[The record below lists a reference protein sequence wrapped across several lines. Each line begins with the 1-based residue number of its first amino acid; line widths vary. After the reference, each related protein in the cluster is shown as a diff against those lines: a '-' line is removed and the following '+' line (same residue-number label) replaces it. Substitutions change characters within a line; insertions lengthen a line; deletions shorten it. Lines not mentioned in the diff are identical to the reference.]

1 MKITVVGSSN
11 TDMIIK
17 VPRLPVPGETV
28 LGGNFTVALG
38 GKGANQAVAAAR
50 VGGDVT
56 FVGRIGNDVF
66 GEEALKGLKEDGIN
80 IHYTVKDPLV
90 PTGIAQIVVDEDG
103 KNIIAVAPGANQN
116 LCEQDI
122 INARKAIL
130 ASDMLLLQLE
140 IPIQT
145 VRFAAKL
152 AFENNVKVMLNPAP
166 AHPLDDELLSYISVL
181 TPNKLEAES
190 LTGISITDE
199 RSVELAGRILLE
211 HGLARVIITLG
222 SRGSMVIDN
231 GGAEHVPAFRIKS
244 VDTTAASDV
253 FNGALAVAL
262 AEGKNFYES
271 VRFGNAAAAISATRL
286 GAQPSIPRREEVL
299 EMLRKNP

>member
-1 MKITVVGSSN
+1 MKITVIGSSN
-11 TDMIIK
+11 TDMIIQ
-17 VPRLPVPGETV
+17 VPRLPVPGETL
-28 LGGNFTVALG
+28 LGGSFSTALG

-50 VGGDVT
+50 AGGEVTYIGRVGD
-56 FVGRIGNDVF
+56 DVF
-66 GEEALKGLKEDGIN
+66 GEQALNGMKEDGIN
-80 IHYTVKDPLV
+80 IDYAVKDPLV
-90 PTGIAQIVVDEDG
+90 PTGIAQIVVDEEG
-103 KNIIAVAPGANQN
+103 KNIIVVAPGANQN

-122 INARKAIL
+122 TNARKAIL
-130 ASDMLLLQLE
+130 ASDLLLLQLE
-140 IPIQT
+140 TPIQT
-145 VRFAAKL
+145 VRFAAKF
-152 AFENNVKVMLNPAP
+152 AFENHIRVMLNPAP
-166 AHPLDDELLSYISVL
+166 AIPLDDELLGYISIL
-181 TPNKLEAES
+181 TPNKLEAEA

-222 SRGSMVIDN
+222 SKGSMVIDN

-253 FNGALAVAL
+253 FNGAMAVAL

-271 VRFGNAAAAISATRL
+271 VRFGNAAAAISTTRL
-286 GAQPSIPRREEVL
+286 GAQPSIPRREEVM

>member
-1 MKITVVGSSN
+1 MKITVIGSSN

-17 VPRLPVPGETV
+17 VPRLPVAGETV
-28 LGGNFTVALG
+28 LGGNFTTALG

-56 FVGRIGNDVF
+56 FIGRLGHDVF
-66 GEEALKGLKEDGIN
+66 GEQALKGLKEDGID
-80 IHYTVKDPLV
+80 ISHTVKDPLV
-90 PTGIAQIVVDEDG
+90 PTGVAQIVVDEEG
-103 KNIIAVAPGANQN
+103 KNLIAVAPGANQN

-122 INARKAIL
+122 VNAGKAIL
-130 ASDMLLLQLE
+130 ASDIVLIQLE

-145 VRFAAKL
+145 VRFAARL
-152 AFENNVKVMLNPAP
+152 AFQNNIRVILNPAP
-166 AHPLDDELLSYISVL
+166 AHPLDDELLGYISVL

-222 SRGSMVIDN
+222 SKGAMVIDN
-231 GGAEHVPAFRIKS
+231 GGAEHVPSFRTSS
-244 VDTTAASDV
+244 VDTTAAGDA

-271 VRFGNAAAAISATRL
+271 VRFGNAAAAISVTKL
-286 GAQPSIPRREEVL
+286 GAQPSIPRREEVMEL
-299 EMLRKNP
+299 LRKNP

>member
-1 MKITVVGSSN
+1 MKISVVGSSN

-28 LGGNFTVALG
+28 IGDSFTVALG

-50 VGGDVT
+50 FGGDVT
-56 FVGRIGNDVF
+56 FIGRVGNDVF
-66 GEEALKGLKEDGIN
+66 GIQALKGLKDDGVN
-80 IHYTVKDPLV
+80 IDFTVKDPVV
-90 PTGIAQIVVDEDG
+90 PSGIAQIVVDENG
-103 KNIIAVAPGANQN
+103 RNIITVASGANQN

-122 INARKAIL
+122 MKARKSIL
-130 ASDMLLLQLE
+130 ASDILMLQLE
-140 IPIQT
+140 VPNQT

-152 AFENNVKVMLNPAP
+152 AFENNIRVILNPAP
-166 AHPLDDELLSYISVL
+166 AHPLDDELLGYISVL
-181 TPNKLEAES
+181 TPNKQEAEY

-211 HGLARVIITLG
+211 RGLTRVIITLG
-222 SRGSMVIDN
+222 TKGAMVIDN
-231 GGAEHVPAFRIKS
+231 GGAEHVPAFHVKS
-244 VDTTAASDV
+244 IDTTAASDV

-271 VRFGNAAAAISATRL
+271 VRFANAAAAISTTRL
-286 GAQPSIPRREEVL
+286 GAQPSIPKREEV
-299 EMLRKNP
+299 MAWLRKHP

>member
-11 TDMIIK
+11 NDMIIK
-17 VPRLPVPGETV
+17 APRLPVPGETV
-28 LGGNFTVALG
+28 LGGSFTSALG

-56 FVGRIGNDVF
+56 FIGRIGNDVF
-66 GEEALKGLKEDGIN
+66 GEQALKGLKNDGIN
-80 IHYTVKDPLV
+80 ISHVVKDPLV
-90 PTGIAQIVVDEDG
+90 SSGVAQIVVDEEG
-103 KNIIAVAPGANQN
+103 KNLVAVAPGANQN

-130 ASDMLLLQLE
+130 ASDMILIQLE

-145 VRFAAKL
+145 VRFASKL
-152 AFENNVKVMLNPAP
+152 AFENNIRVILNPAP
-166 AHPLDDELLSYISVL
+166 AHPLDDELLGYISVL

-222 SRGSMVIDN
+222 AKGAMVIDN
-231 GGAEHVPAFRIKS
+231 GGAEHVPTFRIKS

-271 VRFGNAAAAISATRL
+271 VRFANAAAALSATRL
-286 GAQPSIPRREEVL
+286 GAQPSIPRREEVM

>member
-222 SRGSMVIDN
+222 SKGSMVIDN

>member
-1 MKITVVGSSN
+1 MKIAVVGSSN

-28 LGGNFTVALG
+28 IGGNFTVALG
-38 GKGANQAVAAAR
+38 GKGANQAITAAR

-56 FVGRIGNDVF
+56 FIGCIGKDIF
-66 GEEALKGLKEDGIN
+66 GEQALKGLKEDGIN
-80 IHYTVKDPLV
+80 VDFTIKDPLL
-90 PTGIAQIVVDEDG
+90 PSGIAQIVVDENG
-103 KNIIAVAPGANQN
+103 KNLIAVASGANQN
-116 LCEQDI
+116 LGEQDVM
-122 INARKAIL
+122 NARKAIL
-130 ASDMLLLQLE
+130 AADILLLQLE

-152 AFENNVKVMLNPAP
+152 AFENNVRVILNPAP
-166 AHPLDDELLSYISVL
+166 AHPLDDELLGYISIL
-181 TPNKLEAES
+181 TPNKIEAES

-211 HGLARVIITLG
+211 RGLARVIITLG
-222 SRGSMVIDN
+222 SKGAMVIDN
-231 GGAEHVPAFRIKS
+231 GGAEHVPGFHAKS
-244 VDTTAASDV
+244 IDTTAAGDV

-271 VRFGNAAAAISATRL
+271 VRFANAAAAISTTRL
-286 GAQPSIPRREEVL
+286 GAQPSIPKRAEVM
-299 EMLRKNP
+299 EMLRKHP

>member
-1 MKITVVGSSN
+1 MKITVIGSSN
-11 TDMIIK
+11 TDMIIQ
-17 VPRLPVPGETV
+17 VPRLPVPGETL
-28 LGGNFTVALG
+28 LGGSFTTALG

-50 VGGDVT
+50 AGGEVTYIGRVGD
-56 FVGRIGNDVF
+56 DVF
-66 GEEALKGLKEDGIN
+66 GEQALKGLKEDGIN
-80 IHYTVKDPLV
+80 IDYAVKDPLV
-90 PTGIAQIVVDEDG
+90 PTGIAQIVVDEEG
-103 KNIIAVAPGANQN
+103 KNIIVVAPGANQN

-122 INARKAIL
+122 TNARKAIL
-130 ASDMLLLQLE
+130 ASDILLLQLE
-140 IPIQT
+140 TPIQT
-145 VRFAAKL
+145 VRFAAKF
-152 AFENNVKVMLNPAP
+152 AFENHIRVMLNPAP
-166 AHPLDDELLSYISVL
+166 AIPLDDELLGYISIL

-222 SRGSMVIDN
+222 SKGSMVIDN

-253 FNGALAVAL
+253 FNGAMAVAL

-271 VRFGNAAAAISATRL
+271 VRFGNAAAAISTTRL
-286 GAQPSIPRREEVL
+286 GAQPSIPRREEIL
-299 EMLRKNP
+299 DILRKNP

>member
-1 MKITVVGSSN
+1 MKITVIGSSN
-11 TDMIIK
+11 TDMIIQ
-17 VPRLPVPGETV
+17 VPRLPVPGETL
-28 LGGNFTVALG
+28 LGGSFSTALG

-50 VGGDVT
+50 AGGEVT
-56 FVGRIGNDVF
+56 YIGRVGNDVF
-66 GEEALKGLKEDGIN
+66 GEQALNGLKEDGIN
-80 IHYTVKDPLV
+80 IDYAVKDPLV
-90 PTGIAQIVVDEDG
+90 PTGVAQIVVDEEG
-103 KNIIAVAPGANQN
+103 KNIIVVAPGANQN

-122 INARKAIL
+122 TNAGKAIL
-130 ASDMLLLQLE
+130 ASELLLLQLE
-140 IPIQT
+140 TPIQT
-145 VRFAAKL
+145 VRFAAKF
-152 AFENNVKVMLNPAP
+152 AFENHIRVMLNPAP
-166 AHPLDDELLSYISVL
+166 AIPLDDELLSYISIL

-222 SRGSMVIDN
+222 SKGSMVIDN

-253 FNGALAVAL
+253 FNGAMAVAL

-271 VRFGNAAAAISATRL
+271 VRFGNAAAAISTTRL
-286 GAQPSIPRREEVL
+286 GAQPSIPRREEIM
-299 EMLRKNP
+299 EMLRNNP

>member
-56 FVGRIGNDVF
+56 FIGRIGNDVF

-222 SRGSMVIDN
+222 SKGSMVIDN

>member
-17 VPRLPVPGETV
+17 VPRLPVPGETI
-28 LGGNFTVALG
+28 LGGSFAVALG

-56 FVGRIGNDVF
+56 FIGCIGNDVF
-66 GEEALKGLKEDGIN
+66 GEQALNGLQEDRIN
-80 IHYTVKDPLV
+80 IDFVVRDPQV
-90 PTGIAQIVVDEDG
+90 PSGIAQIIVDDNG
-103 KNIIAVAPGANQN
+103 KNLIAVAPGANQN
-116 LCEQDI
+116 LGEQDI

-130 ASDMLLLQLE
+130 TCDVLILQLE

-145 VRFAAKL
+145 VRFAAKM
-152 AFENNVKVMLNPAP
+152 AFENRIRVMLNPAP
-166 AHPLDDELLSYISVL
+166 AHPLDDELLGYISVL
-181 TPNKLEAES
+181 TPNKLEAEA
-190 LTGISITDE
+190 LTGIAITDD
-199 RSVELAGRILLE
+199 RSAELAGRILLE
-211 HGLARVIITLG
+211 RGLTRVIITLG
-222 SRGSMVIDN
+222 QKGAMVIDN
-231 GGAEHVPAFRIKS
+231 GGAEHVPAFHVKS

-271 VRFGNAAAAISATRL
+271 VRFANAAAALSTLRL
-286 GAQPSIPRREEVL
+286 GAQSSIPSRKEVL
-299 EMLRKNP
+299 EMLKKHP